1 MPRASLLAA
10 PTALQRWLRKPSKSE
25 RNMQRS
31 ACGSQAA
38 QVSTISTSRKVSHG
52 AKAMSLPMREKA
64 CESPT
69 SARALQVPHAPAS
82 LAGLHVCERLQSPL
96 ARSKADKSPQFGKA
110 DSHTR
115 AREPCKSPC
124 AASLAGLHV
133 CERLQSLLAR
143 SKADKSPQF
152 GKADS
157 LPRT

>member
-64 CESPT
+64 CESPA
-69 SARALQVPHAPAS
+69 SARALRVCMYAKGCKVHLRGQRLTSLHNSERLIVTHERTSLASPHAPAS
-82 LAGLHVCERLQSPL
+82 LAGLHVSERLQSPL
-96 ARSKADKSPQFGKA
+96 
-110 DSHTR
+110 
-115 AREPCKSPC
+115 
-124 AASLAGLHV
+124 V
-133 CERLQSLLAR
+133 R